1 MTCKKTIF
9 WQVLSRNECKFN
21 LGTINAINTDGIWT
35 PPVYKSQSIAIQTNS
50 ASSSNRGMTLAINC
64 CYTTE

>member
-21 LGTINAINTDGIWT
+21 LGTINAINTDGIGT
-35 PPVYKSQSIAIQTNS
+35 PPDYKSQSKQIQQVP
-50 ASSSNRGMTLAINC
+50 LI
-64 CYTTE
+64 EE